1 MKKII
6 ALLLFAF
13 TLNVFGQDDDV
24 EKLRPLT
31 FHVDPIY
38 TEAYG
43 TNTSVGIGW
52 RTEIMFKRFLS
63 IDLKFRSARY
73 SDQLL
78 KAYNADEYL
87 HPSEGISKYKCF
99 EPSLTFHLRTT
110 IKREG
115 LSIRL
120 SQTSSTSGNTTT
132 TTTTSTGAIGNVKRV
147 LGLKIGMNFINTPID
162 LGSNDA
168 NKAFTYASNEPDTII
183 TPTSTTYTTSA
194 VNIEPGTKAYTQGKS
209 YIFSIGLSKRRITNV
224 EKVYSGYGKRGNR
237 AFQTFYADLL
247 VGGWNFENINTS
259 KNYSITVKADRTK
272 DIGWRMGYQYKKT
285 NGIAVSYCLEL
296 GARPGYVAAK
306 SKIFGPRT
314 FMNMVVGISLVRPKK
329 NKTTN

>member
-6 ALLLFAF
+6 APLLFAF
-13 TLNVFGQDDDV
+13 TLSAFGQDDDV
-24 EKLRPLT
+24 EKTRAFT
-31 FHVDPIY
+31 FHIDPIY

-63 IDLKFRSARY
+63 LDLKFRSARY
-73 SDQLL
+73 SDRLL
-78 KAYNADEYL
+78 KEYNADQYMR
-87 HPSEGISKYKCF
+87 PTEGISKYKYF

-110 IKREG
+110 IKRES

-120 SQTSSTSGNTTT
+120 NQTSSTSGNTTT

-162 LGSNDA
+162 LGSYDA
-168 NKAFTYASNEPDTII
+168 DKAFTYISNEPDTII
-183 TPTSTTYTTSA
+183 TPTTTTYTTSV
-194 VNIEPGTKAYTQGKS
+194 VNISPGTKAYTQGKS

-224 EKVYSGYGKRGNR
+224 EKVYNGYGKKGNR
-237 AFQTFYADLL
+237 AFQTFYADILI
-247 VGGWNFENINTS
+247 GGWNFENINS
-259 KNYSITVKADRTK
+259 PRNYSITVKADRTK
-272 DIGWRMGYQYKKT
+272 DVGWRIGYQYKKT
-285 NGIAVSYCLEL
+285 NGIGVSYCLEL
-296 GARPGYVAAK
+296 GARPGYVAVK
-306 SKIFGPRT
+306 SKPFGPRT

-329 NKTTN
+329 SK